1 MSLRIIKMDEWQ
13 REKRKRESE
22 GNKAAKKEVRTQ
34 GKEMRE

>member
-1 MSLRIIKMDEWQ
+1 MSRRIIKMDEWQ

-22 GNKAAKKEVRTQ
+22 GNKAAKKEVRRR